1 LINKAVFLDRDG
13 VINKDVGYLDDFKK
27 FKLLP
32 NVINA
37 IKLLKKFNFKI
48 VIITNQ
54 SGVARGYFSEEQ
66 LNKIHEKMLKI
77 IEKKGGKIDEIY
89 YCPHHPEFGN
99 EKYKKKCSCR
109 KPNIGLILKAKNELN
124 IDLEQSFFIGDKIT
138 DIIAGN
144 KAKCKTILI
153 SSKNEIISNNNLKDL
168 KIDYIAKNLFSAV
181 KWILNLKK
189 EE

>member
-1 LINKAVFLDRDG
+1 
-13 VINKDVGYLDDFKK
+13 
-27 FKLLP
+27 
-32 NVINA
+32 
-37 IKLLKKFNFKI
+37 
-48 VIITNQ
+48 
-54 SGVARGYFSEEQ
+54 
-66 LNKIHEKMLKI
+66 M
-77 IEKKGGKIDEIY
+77 
-89 YCPHHPEFGN
+89 
-99 EKYKKKCSCR
+99 
-109 KPNIGLILKAKNELN
+109 
-124 IDLEQSFFIGDKIT
+124 EQSFFIGDKIT